1 MLFRSAIVVLFFTI
15 SSVAAFS
22 CPDLGTNVTK
32 CSCSHEKGSSIFT
45 GSPEAKGVTSCI
57 GETVTDVLLARYSD
71 LTSSSNRHCREISS
85 ADGRSPDDENELFD
99 RPSNSVS
106 RFKDHKVSTLSP
118 KYCSIGKLILNRT
131 QITSLNGS
139 LFANFFLQEVQL
151 VHNYQLEQIDVHAFN
166 LSKTTLKSLD
176 VSHSK
181 LSGFKVINWA
191 AGFENLLSL
200 KILVENL
207 DSIDKNTFGRFRF
220 RKLQELDLSDNL
232 ISRISDYAFFDMT
245 ELKVLKLGGNN
256 LHTIPAQMLTF
267 GPPPTKLTNVKLLI
281 DLSKNH
287 ISADLI
293 DPRSFSSF
301 LRPTNLDLSHNTL
314 HTLPEK
320 PFKTYLFSDHRNT
333 VDLKGNPFICDE
345 SNGWILKH
353 ILYMNYSRG
362 GTDEDINPE
371 FRTEIVGDLTF
382 LYERTKP
389 DYSYYKIRDFVC
401 ENNHNIFAI

>member
-1 MLFRSAIVVLFFTI
+1 MLLRSALIVLIASI
-15 SSVAAFS
+15 SSVTSFS

-32 CSCSHEKGSSIFT
+32 CSCSVQGPSIFIA
-45 GSPEAKGVTSCI
+45 SPESKGLTSCI
-57 GETVTDVLLARYSD
+57 GETVSDVLLTRYSEV
-71 LTSSSNRHCREISS
+71 TAASNRHCQDP
-85 ADGRSPDDENELFD
+85 ATDGRRFEDENELFD
-99 RPSNSVS
+99 RASNAPS
-106 RFKDHKVSTLSP
+106 RIKDRKVNIMNP
-118 KYCSIGKLILNRT
+118 KYCSIDKLILNRT
-131 QITSLNGS
+131 QITSINAT
-139 LFANFFLQEVQL
+139 LFSNFYLQSVQL
-151 VHNYQLEQIDVHAFN
+151 VHNYQLENIDPHAFN
-166 LSKTTLKSLD
+166 LSKETLKSLD
-176 VSHSK
+176 ISYAKV
-181 LSGFKVINWA
+181 SGFRIINWA
-191 AGFENLLSL
+191 AGFENLKSL
-200 KILVENL
+200 KILVENI

-220 RKLQELDLSDNL
+220 KKLQELDLSDNL
-232 ISRISDYAFFDMT
+232 ISRISDYAFFDMV
-245 ELKVLKLGGNN
+245 ELKVLKLRGNN
-256 LHTIPAQMLTF
+256 LHMIPPQMLSF
-267 GPPPTKLTNVKLLI
+267 GPPPTKLTNTKLLI

-301 LRPTNLDLSHNTL
+301 LRPVNLDLSHNTL

-320 PFKTYLFSDHRNT
+320 PFKTYLFSDYRNT

-389 DYSYYKIRDFVC
+389 DYSYYKIRDFLC

>member
-1 MLFRSAIVVLFFTI
+1 MFIRSSVLFLLLLV
-15 SSVAAFS
+15 SYVSAFS

-32 CSCSHEKGSSIFT
+32 CSCSLEKGSSIFAS
-45 GSPEAKGVTSCI
+45 SPESKGFTSCI
-57 GETVTDVLLARYSD
+57 GETVNDVLLLRYSEV
-71 LTSSSNRHCREISS
+71 TSTSNKHCRDTSNS
-85 ADGRSPDDENELFD
+85 FSPEDENELYD
-99 RPSNSVS
+99 RSSSAVS
-106 RFKDHKVSTLSP
+106 RFKDHKANVLSP
-118 KYCSIGKLILNRT
+118 KYCSISKLILNRT
-131 QITSLNGS
+131 QITNLNGS
-139 LFANFFLQEVQL
+139 LFSNFILHEIQL
-151 VHNYQLEQIDVHAFN
+151 VHNYQLENIDPHAFN
-166 LSKTTLKSLD
+166 LSKTTLKRIDISY
-176 VSHSK
+176 SK
-181 LSGFKVINWA
+181 VSGFRVINWA

-220 RKLQELDLSDNL
+220 KKLQELDLSDNL
-232 ISRISDYAFFDMT
+232 ISRISDYAFFDMV
-245 ELKVLKLGGNN
+245 ELKALKLNGNN
-256 LHTIPAQMLTF
+256 LHTIPPQMLSF
-267 GPPPTKLTNVKLLI
+267 GPPPTKMTNVKLLI
-281 DLSKNH
+281 DMSKNH

-293 DPRSFSSF
+293 DPRCFSSF
-301 LRPTNLDLSHNTL
+301 LRPVNLDLSHNTL

-320 PFKTYLFSDHRNT
+320 PFKTFLFSDYRNT
-333 VDLKGNPFICDE
+333 IDLKGNPFICDE

-389 DYSYYKIRDFVC
+389 DYSYYKIRDFIC